1 MKSNLHKLIGAFL
14 ALCLVVAVMTMGAFA
29 SEDGSGTVETSPT
42 VSPSTSP
49 SQTPSVTPSPSP
61 SETPEDITVSF
72 SVKGEQYIDDVSI
85 LVNGKTYV
93 LGGNKYSITA
103 PAGSRVSITVTA
115 KEGYAVT
122 ATASGNWTA
131 SGNNVSTT
139 SLTSGGG
146 ISFTVAA
153 KELHNIYASVSYVSG
168 TTQSGA
174 YISTNPSQ
182 AYEGQTVTVTVS
194 LSGGQKV
201 RSISVGG
208 DGGTVE
214 ISKNNSTSNATRA
227 YYTFTMPDYDVSVN
241 AIIEK
246 ATYSVTVDSSW
257 YGSVEL
263 DVDYGKDTNAL
274 EYGDWVEVY
283 AKPYPGY
290 YLKSLKLNGNSV
302 TFSGNSYSFQITE
315 DTVITA
321 EFSDSLYVE
330 TYYSSWNGTVVTY
343 DRYWDKETE
352 FDYGDTV
359 YVEIT
364 PKDGYTIDKISIT
377 DSVTGKSVSYTES
390 STEKNVYY
398 FTMPEHPVLV
408 KVEFKEGYSITVAD
422 TKYGKI
428 KVSEKNADED
438 DRITITVEPDYGYQL
453 TWLSIKA
460 KDGTK
465 VSYSE
470 GYTKNTYYFYMPDQ
484 DVTIS
489 ATFSRGTLPFTD
501 VKSTDWFYDAVSFTY
516 NMGIMDGVETNKFSP
531 STTITRGMVVTMLWR
546 MAGEPYASGTYF
558 DDVSYGRYYTT
569 AVAWSARNNIIEGS
583 GANTFGVNDPI
594 TREQLAVILYRYAK
608 YMNYSTTTSSLYGYD
623 DANKVS
629 SWAKDAMGWA
639 VRNGVIGGVT
649 NTTLC
654 PNNTATRAEVAQMFM
669 NFYDFAN

>member
-72 SVKGEQYIDDVSI
+72 SVYGNEHVRDISVKINSESHI
-85 LVNGKTYV
+85 LT
-93 LGGNKYSITA
+93 GGNYTFTA
-103 PAGSRVSITVTA
+103 SAGSSVSITVTA

-131 SGNNVSTT
+131 SGNSVSTT
-139 SLTSGGG
+139 SLTNGGS

-153 KELHNIYASVSYVSG
+153 KKLHDISASVSYVTG
-168 TTQSGA
+168 ITQSGA
-174 YISTNPSQ
+174 YISANPSQ
-182 AYEGQTVTVTVS
+182 AREGETVTVTVR
-194 LSGGQKV
+194 LDGGLKV
-201 RSISVGG
+201 RSISGG
-208 DGGTVE
+208 AGVE
-214 ISKNNSTSNATRA
+214 LKQISSSSSRYAQ
-227 YYTFTMPDYDVSVN
+227 YTFTMPDRDVSIN
-241 AIIEK
+241 ALIEQG
-246 ATYSVTVDSSW
+246 TYSVTVGSSLH
-257 YGSVEL
+257 GKVEL
-263 DVDYGKDTNAL
+263 YVGYGKDPKAL

-283 AKPYPGY
+283 ATPAYGY
-290 YLKSLKLNGNSV
+290 YLKSLKLNSNSV
-302 TFSGNSYSFQITE
+302 TFSGNTYSFQITE
-315 DTVITA
+315 DTTITA

-501 VKSTDWFYDAVSFTY
+501 VKTTDWFYDAVSFTY

>member
-14 ALCLVVAVMTMGAFA
+14 AVCLVVAVMTMGAFA

-153 KELHNIYASVSYVSG
+153 KELHNIYASVSYVPG

-174 YISTNPSQ
+174 YISTDPSQ
-182 AYEGQTVTVTVS
+182 AREGETVTVTVS
-194 LSGGQKV
+194 LDGGLKVKSISGGAGVDLKQISSSSSRYV
-201 RSISVGG
+201 R
-208 DGGTVE
+208 
-214 ISKNNSTSNATRA
+214 
-227 YYTFTMPDYDVSVN
+227 YTFTMPDRDVQIT
-241 AIIEK
+241 AEIEK
-246 ATYSVTVDSSW
+246 TTYSVTV
-257 YGSVEL
+257 GSLMHGTIDIYVG
-263 DVDYGKDTNAL
+263 YGKDPSAL

-283 AKPYPGY
+283 ARPAYGY
-290 YLKSLKLNGNSV
+290 YLKALKLNGNSV
-302 TFSGNSYSFQITE
+302 TFSGNTYSFQITE

>member
-14 ALCLVVAVMTMGAFA
+14 AVCLVVAVMTMGAFA
-29 SEDGSGTVETSPT
+29 SEDGSGLETLPPSGS
-42 VSPSTSP
+42 VSPSSSP
-49 SQTPSVTPSPSP
+49 STEP
-61 SETPEDITVSF
+61 ETISVSF
-72 SVKGEQYIDDVSI
+72 SVDSTDGSSNRIKDIY
-85 LVNGKTYV
+85 VNVNNSTV
-93 LGGNKYSITA
+93 RLGTDARSYTA
-103 PAGSRVSITVTA
+103 AAGSSLSITVVP
-115 KEGYAVT
+115 EDGYEVV
-122 ATASGNWTA
+122 ATAGTGWTA
-131 SGNNVSTT
+131 SGNTAST
-139 SLTSGGG
+139 SNLTSTNNGG
-146 ISFTVAA
+146 IHFTVSA
-153 KELHNIYASVSYVSG
+153 KELYDINATVSYAHG
-168 TTQSGA
+168 MNEYGA
-174 YISTNPSQ
+174 SISTSPTE

-201 RSISVGG
+201 RSIS
-208 DGGTVE
+208 GGTGVDLKP
-214 ISKNNSTSNATRA
+214 ISSSSSRYAQ
-227 YYTFTMPDYDVSVN
+227 YTFTMPDRDVSIK
-241 AIIEK
+241 AMIEQG
-246 ATYSVTVDSSW
+246 TYSVTVGSSLH
-257 YGSVEL
+257 GKVEL
-263 DVDYGKDTNAL
+263 YVGYGKDPKAL

-283 AKPYPGY
+283 ATPAYGY

-302 TFSGNSYSFQITE
+302 TFSGNTYSFQITE
-315 DTVITA
+315 DTTITA

-428 KVSEKNADED
+428 TVSEKNADED

-501 VKSTDWFYDAVSFTY
+501 VKTTDWFYDAVSFTY

-583 GANTFGVNDPI
+583 GANTFGVDDPI

>member
-29 SEDGSGTVETSPT
+29 SEGDSGLETLPPSGS
-42 VSPSTSP
+42 VSPSSSP
-49 SQTPSVTPSPSP
+49 STEP
-61 SETPEDITVSF
+61 ETISVSF
-72 SVKGEQYIDDVSI
+72 SVQGYTNIKYVSVLVGGVSVDVTQTGSTFSFEAVEGAS
-85 LVNGKTYV
+85 VN
-93 LGGNKYSITA
+93 
-103 PAGSRVSITVTA
+103 ITVTA
-115 KEGYAVT
+115 KDGYAVT
-122 ATASGNWTA
+122 PNAGSDWTVSSDGSVFTAQ
-131 SGNNVSTT
+131 
-139 SLTSGGG
+139 LTGSSAP
-146 ISFTVAA
+146 SFNVAA
-153 KELHNIYASVSYVSG
+153 KELYDINATVSYAHG
-168 TTQSGA
+168 MNEYGA
-174 YISTNPSQ
+174 SISTSPTK
-182 AYEGQTVTVTVS
+182 AYEGQEVTVTIS

-201 RSISVGG
+201 YQVSG
-208 DGGTVE
+208 
-214 ISKNNSTSNATRA
+214 SNVTLRPVSSSSSR
-227 YYTFTMPDYDVSVN
+227 YVQYTFTMPDRDVSIN
-241 AIIEK
+241 AEIEP
-246 ATYSVTVDSSW
+246 ATYSVTVGSSLH
-257 YGSVEL
+257 GKVEL
-263 DVDYGKDTNAL
+263 YVGYGKDPSAL

-283 AKPYPGY
+283 ATPAYGY
-290 YLKSLKLNGNSV
+290 YLKALKLNGSSV

-359 YVEIT
+359 YVQIT

-398 FTMPEHPVLV
+398 FTMPEHPVFV

-501 VKSTDWFYDAVSFTY
+501 VKTTDWFYDAVSFTY

>member
-14 ALCLVVAVMTMGAFA
+14 AVCLVVAVMTMGAFA

-72 SVKGEQYIDDVSI
+72 SVYGNEHVRDISVKINSESHI
-85 LVNGKTYV
+85 LT
-93 LGGNKYSITA
+93 GGNYTFTA
-103 PAGSRVSITVTA
+103 SAGSSVSITVTA

-131 SGNNVSTT
+131 SGNSVSTT
-139 SLTSGGG
+139 SLTNGGS

-153 KELHNIYASVSYVSG
+153 KKLHDISASVSYVTG
-168 TTQSGA
+168 ITQSGA
-174 YISTNPSQ
+174 YISANPSQ

-194 LSGGQKV
+194 LDGGLKVKSISGGAGVDLKQ
-201 RSISVGG
+201 IS
-208 DGGTVE
+208 
-214 ISKNNSTSNATRA
+214 SSSSRYAQ
-227 YYTFTMPDYDVSVN
+227 YTFTMPDRDVQIT
-241 AIIEK
+241 AEIEK
-246 ATYSVTVDSSW
+246 TTYSVTV
-257 YGSVEL
+257 GSLMHGTIDIYVG
-263 DVDYGKDTNAL
+263 YGKDPSAL

-283 AKPYPGY
+283 VRPASGY
-290 YLKSLKLNGNSV
+290 YLKSLKHNGNSV
-302 TFSGNSYSFQITE
+302 DVTGNKYEFQITE
-315 DTVITA
+315 DTYITA

-428 KVSEKNADED
+428 TVSEKNADED

-465 VSYSE
+465 ISYSE

-583 GANTFGVNDPI
+583 GANTFGVDDPI

>member
-14 ALCLVVAVMTMGAFA
+14 AVCLVVAVMTMGAFA

-72 SVKGEQYIDDVSI
+72 SVQGDEYVKSISININGEPHI
-85 LVNGKTYV
+85 LS
-93 LGGNKYSITA
+93 GGSYSFSA
-103 PAGSRVSITVTA
+103 PVGSRVSITVTA
-115 KEGYAVT
+115 LDGYVVT
-122 ATASGNWTA
+122 ATPGTGWVASGNSVSTGYLLNGGGIYFEVEA
-131 SGNNVSTT
+131 NKLHNVSTT
-139 SLTSGGG
+139 
-146 ISFTVAA
+146 
-153 KELHNIYASVSYVSG
+153 VSYVTG
-168 TTQSGA
+168 ITQSGA
-174 YISTNPSQ
+174 YISANPSQ

-201 RSISVGG
+201 RSISGG
-208 DGGTVE
+208 AGVDLKQ
-214 ISKNNSTSNATRA
+214 ISSSSSRYAQ
-227 YYTFTMPDYDVSVN
+227 YTFTMPDGDVSIN
-241 AIIEK
+241 ALIEQG
-246 ATYSVTVDSSW
+246 TYSVTVGSSLH
-257 YGSVEL
+257 GKVEL
-263 DVDYGKDTNAL
+263 YVGYGKDPKAL

-283 AKPYPGY
+283 ATPAYGY
-290 YLKSLKLNGNSV
+290 YLKALKLNGNSV

-315 DTVITA
+315 DTTITA

-359 YVEIT
+359 YVQIT

-428 KVSEKNADED
+428 TVSEKNADED

-501 VKSTDWFYDAVSFTY
+501 VKTTDWFYDAVSFTY

>member
-29 SEDGSGTVETSPT
+29 SEDGSGLETLPPSGS
-42 VSPSTSP
+42 VSPSSSP
-49 SQTPSVTPSPSP
+49 STEP
-61 SETPEDITVSF
+61 ETISVSF
-72 SVKGEQYIDDVSI
+72 SVQGYTNIKYVSVLVDGVSVDVTQTGSTFSFEAVEGAS
-85 LVNGKTYV
+85 VN
-93 LGGNKYSITA
+93 
-103 PAGSRVSITVTA
+103 ITVTA
-115 KEGYAVT
+115 KDGYAVT
-122 ATASGNWTA
+122 PNAGSDWTV
-131 SGNNVSTT
+131 SSDGSVSTAQ
-139 SLTSGGG
+139 LTGSSAP
-146 ISFTVAA
+146 SFNVAA
-153 KELHNIYASVSYVSG
+153 KELYDINATVSYAHG
-168 TTQSGA
+168 MNEYGA
-174 YISTNPSQ
+174 SISTSPTK
-182 AYEGQTVTVTVS
+182 AYEGQEVTVTIS

-201 RSISVGG
+201 YQVSG
-208 DGGTVE
+208 
-214 ISKNNSTSNATRA
+214 SNVTLRPVSSSSSR
-227 YYTFTMPDYDVSVN
+227 YVQYTFTMPDRDVSIN
-241 AIIEK
+241 AEIEP
-246 ATYSVTVDSSW
+246 ATYSVTAGSSLHGTIDI
-257 YGSVEL
+257 YVG
-263 DVDYGKDTNAL
+263 YGKDPSAL

-283 AKPYPGY
+283 VRPASGY
-290 YLKSLKLNGNSV
+290 YLKSLKHNGNSV
-302 TFSGNSYSFQITE
+302 DVTGNKYEFQITE
-315 DTVITA
+315 DTYITA

-377 DSVTGKSVSYTES
+377 DSVTGKSVSYNES

>member
-29 SEDGSGTVETSPT
+29 SASENVGAPPT
-42 VSPSTSP
+42 VVEPNPSGSDGDEYSP
-49 SQTPSVTPSPSP
+49 V
-61 SETPEDITVSF
+61 TVSF
-72 SVKGEQYIDDVSI
+72 AIMGNYSQFVRSISVT
-85 LVNGKTYV
+85 VNGQTTTYSASETSFRAT
-93 LGGNKYSITA
+93 LGS
-103 PAGSRVSITVTA
+103 SVSITVNA
-115 KEGYAVT
+115 YDGYAVT
-122 ATASGNWTA
+122 ANVTSGTCW
-131 SGNNVSTT
+131 S
-139 SLTSGGG
+139 TSGGNSVSTSSLTENNG
-146 ISFTVAA
+146 GVIFNIEA
-153 KELHNIYASVSYVSG
+153 KERHNITSTVSYVEG
-168 TTQSGA
+168 ITQSGA
-174 YISTNPSQ
+174 YITSASQ
-182 AYEGQTVTVTVS
+182 AYAGETVTVTVS

-201 RSISVGG
+201 RGISVGG
-208 DGGTVE
+208 SGGIVE
-214 ISKNNSTSNATRA
+214 ITKNNSASTATRA
-227 YYTFTMPDYDVSVN
+227 YYTFTMPDYDVYVY
-241 AIIEK
+241 AEIEE
-246 ATYSVTVDSSW
+246 ATYKVSAVSSQ
-257 YGSVEL
+257 YG
-263 DVDYGKDTNAL
+263 DVDISVGIGKDPSAL
-274 EYGDWVEVY
+274 EYGDWVDVY
-283 AKPYPGY
+283 ARPYPGY
-290 YLKSLKLNGNSV
+290 YLKALKLNGNSV
-302 TFSGNSYSFQITE
+302 TFSGNTYSFQITE

-428 KVSEKNADED
+428 TVSEKNADED

-453 TWLSIKA
+453 TRLSIKA

>member
-29 SEDGSGTVETSPT
+29 SEDGSGLETLPPSGS
-42 VSPSTSP
+42 VSPSSSP
-49 SQTPSVTPSPSP
+49 STEP
-61 SETPEDITVSF
+61 ETISVSF
-72 SVKGEQYIDDVSI
+72 SVQGYTNIKYVSVLVDGVSVDVTQTGSTFSFEAVEGAS
-85 LVNGKTYV
+85 VN
-93 LGGNKYSITA
+93 
-103 PAGSRVSITVTA
+103 ITVTA
-115 KEGYAVT
+115 KDGYAVT
-122 ATASGNWTA
+122 PNAGSDWTVSSDGSVFTAQ
-131 SGNNVSTT
+131 
-139 SLTSGGG
+139 LTGSSAP
-146 ISFTVAA
+146 SFNVAA
-153 KELHNIYASVSYVSG
+153 KELYDINATVSYAHG
-168 TTQSGA
+168 MNEYGA
-174 YISTNPSQ
+174 SISTSPTK
-182 AYEGQTVTVTVS
+182 AYEGQEVTVTIS

-201 RSISVGG
+201 YQVSG
-208 DGGTVE
+208 
-214 ISKNNSTSNATRA
+214 SNVTLRPVSSSSSR
-227 YYTFTMPDYDVSVN
+227 YVQYTFTMPDRDVSIN
-241 AIIEK
+241 AEIEP
-246 ATYSVTVDSSW
+246 ATYSVTAGSSLHGTIDI
-257 YGSVEL
+257 YVG
-263 DVDYGKDTNAL
+263 YGKDPSAL

-283 AKPYPGY
+283 VRPASGY
-290 YLKSLKLNGNSV
+290 YLKSLKHNGNSV
-302 TFSGNSYSFQITE
+302 DVTGNKYEFQITE
-315 DTVITA
+315 DTYITA

-359 YVEIT
+359 YVQIT

-428 KVSEKNADED
+428 TVSEKNADED

-501 VKSTDWFYDAVSFTY
+501 VKRTDWFYDAVSFTY

>member
-14 ALCLVVAVMTMGAFA
+14 AVCLVVAVMTMGAFA
-29 SEDGSGTVETSPT
+29 SASENVGTPPTLVEPNPSGSDGDEYSP
-42 VSPSTSP
+42 V
-49 SQTPSVTPSPSP
+49 
-61 SETPEDITVSF
+61 TVSF
-72 SVKGEQYIDDVSI
+72 AIMGNYSQFVRSISVT
-85 LVNGKTYV
+85 VNGQTTTYSASETSFRAT
-93 LGGNKYSITA
+93 LGS
-103 PAGSRVSITVTA
+103 SVSITVNA
-115 KEGYAVT
+115 YDGYAVT
-122 ATASGNWTA
+122 ANVTSGTCW
-131 SGNNVSTT
+131 S
-139 SLTSGGG
+139 TSGGNSVSTSSLTENNG
-146 ISFTVAA
+146 GVSFNIEA
-153 KELHNIYASVSYVSG
+153 KERHNITSTVSYVEG
-168 TTQSGA
+168 ITQSGA
-174 YISTNPSQ
+174 YITSASQ
-182 AYEGQTVTVTVS
+182 AYAGETVTVTVS
-194 LSGGQKV
+194 MSGGQKV
-201 RSISVGG
+201 RGISVGG
-208 DGGTVE
+208 SGGQVE
-214 ISKNNSTSNATRA
+214 ITKNNSTSTATRA
-227 YYTFTMPDYDVSVN
+227 YYTFTMPDYDVSVD
-241 AIIEK
+241 ALIEE
-246 ATYSVTVDSSW
+246 ATYSVTAASSLH
-257 YGSVEL
+257 GGKVEL
-263 DVDYGKDTNAL
+263 YVGYGKDANAL

-315 DTVITA
+315 DTTITA

-343 DRYWDKETE
+343 DRYWDRETE

-428 KVSEKNADED
+428 TVSEKNADED

-465 VSYSE
+465 ISYSE

-501 VKSTDWFYDAVSFTY
+501 VKTTDWFYDAVSFTY
-516 NMGIMDGVETNKFSP
+516 NMGIMDGVETYKFSP

>member
-14 ALCLVVAVMTMGAFA
+14 AVCLVVAVMTMGAFA
-29 SEDGSGTVETSPT
+29 SEGENVGTPPTLVEPKPTETS
-42 VSPSTSP
+42 TS
-49 SQTPSVTPSPSP
+49 
-61 SETPEDITVSF
+61 EEITVSF
-72 SVKGEQYIDDVSI
+72 SVDSTDGSSNRIKDIY
-85 LVNGKTYV
+85 VNVNNSTVRLGTYARS
-93 LGGNKYSITA
+93 YTA
-103 PAGSRVSITVTA
+103 AAGSSLSITVVP
-115 KEGYAVT
+115 EDGYEVV
-122 ATASGNWTA
+122 ATAGTGWTA
-131 SGNNVSTT
+131 SGNTAST
-139 SLTSGGG
+139 SNLTSTNNGG
-146 ISFTVAA
+146 IHFTVSA
-153 KELHNIYASVSYVSG
+153 KELYDINATVSYAHG
-168 TTQSGA
+168 MNEYGA
-174 YISTNPSQ
+174 SISTSPTE
-182 AYEGQTVTVTVS
+182 AYEGQEVTVTIS

-201 RSISVGG
+201 YQVSG
-208 DGGTVE
+208 
-214 ISKNNSTSNATRA
+214 SNVTLRPVSSSSSR
-227 YYTFTMPDYDVSVN
+227 YVQYTFTMPDRDVSIN
-241 AIIEK
+241 AEIEP
-246 ATYSVTVDSSW
+246 ATYSVTAGSSLHGTIDI
-257 YGSVEL
+257 YVG
-263 DVDYGKDTNAL
+263 YGKDPSAL

-283 AKPYPGY
+283 VRPASGY
-290 YLKSLKLNGNSV
+290 YLKSLKHNGNSV
-302 TFSGNSYSFQITE
+302 DVTGNKYEFQITE
-315 DTVITA
+315 DTYITA

-377 DSVTGKSVSYTES
+377 DSVTGKSVSYNES

-428 KVSEKNADED
+428 TVSEKNADKD

-501 VKSTDWFYDAVSFTY
+501 VKTTDWFYDAVSFTY

>member
-29 SEDGSGTVETSPT
+29 SEDGSGLETLPPSGS
-42 VSPSTSP
+42 VSPSSSP
-49 SQTPSVTPSPSP
+49 STEP
-61 SETPEDITVSF
+61 ETISVSF
-72 SVKGEQYIDDVSI
+72 SVTGETNYVKEINVSVNGSTYQLTGHSFTAPKGAQVSI
-85 LVNGKTYV
+85 SV
-93 LGGNKYSITA
+93 TA
-103 PAGSRVSITVTA
+103 YDGYTVTSYVNA
-115 KEGYAVT
+115 
-122 ATASGNWTA
+122 GNGWTSNGSSSVSTSNLTNGGGIYFEVEA
-131 SGNNVSTT
+131 NKLHNVSTT
-139 SLTSGGG
+139 
-146 ISFTVAA
+146 
-153 KELHNIYASVSYVSG
+153 VSYVTG
-168 TTQSGA
+168 ITQSGA
-174 YISTNPSQ
+174 YISANPSQ

-201 RSISVGG
+201 YQVSG
-208 DGGTVE
+208 
-214 ISKNNSTSNATRA
+214 SNVTLRPVSSSSSR
-227 YYTFTMPDYDVSVN
+227 YVQYTFTMPDRDVSIN
-241 AIIEK
+241 AEIEP
-246 ATYSVTVDSSW
+246 ATYSVTAGSSLHGTIDI
-257 YGSVEL
+257 YVG
-263 DVDYGKDTNAL
+263 YGKDPSAL

-283 AKPYPGY
+283 VRPASGY
-290 YLKSLKLNGNSV
+290 YLKSLKHNGNSV
-302 TFSGNSYSFQITE
+302 DVTGNKYEFQITE
-315 DTVITA
+315 DTYITA

-428 KVSEKNADED
+428 TVSEKNADKD

-465 VSYSE
+465 VSYSK

-501 VKSTDWFYDAVSFTY
+501 VKTTDWFYDAVSFTY

>member
-1 MKSNLHKLIGAFL
+1 MSAKDLHSII
-14 ALCLVVAVMTMGAFA
+14 
-29 SEDGSGTVETSPT
+29 
-42 VSPSTSP
+42 ST
-49 SQTPSVTPSPSP
+49 
-61 SETPEDITVSF
+61 
-72 SVKGEQYIDDVSI
+72 
-85 LVNGKTYV
+85 
-93 LGGNKYSITA
+93 
-103 PAGSRVSITVTA
+103 
-115 KEGYAVT
+115 
-122 ATASGNWTA
+122 
-131 SGNNVSTT
+131 
-139 SLTSGGG
+139 
-146 ISFTVAA
+146 
-153 KELHNIYASVSYVSG
+153 VSYVEG
-168 TTQSGA
+168 ITQSGA
-174 YISTNPSQ
+174 YISANPSQ

-201 RSISVGG
+201 RSISGG
-208 DGGTVE
+208 AGVDLKQ
-214 ISKNNSTSNATRA
+214 ISSSSSRYAQ
-227 YYTFTMPDYDVSVN
+227 YTFTMPDGDVSIK
-241 AIIEK
+241 ALIEQG
-246 ATYSVTVDSSW
+246 TYSVTVGSSLH
-257 YGSVEL
+257 GKVEL
-263 DVDYGKDTNAL
+263 DVGGKDPKAL

-283 AKPYPGY
+283 ATPAYGY
-290 YLKSLKLNGNSV
+290 YLKALKLNGNSV

-315 DTVITA
+315 DTTITA

-359 YVEIT
+359 YVQIT

-501 VKSTDWFYDAVSFTY
+501 VKTTDWFYDAVSFTY

>member
-29 SEDGSGTVETSPT
+29 SEGGSGTVETSPT

-103 PAGSRVSITVTA
+103 PAGSSVSITVTA

-131 SGNNVSTT
+131 SGNSVYTT

-146 ISFTVAA
+146 IYFTVAS
-153 KELHNIYASVSYVSG
+153 KELRNISASVSYVPG

-182 AYEGQTVTVTVS
+182 AREGETVTVTVS
-194 LSGGQKV
+194 LDGGLKV
-201 RSISVGG
+201 RSISGG
-208 DGGTVE
+208 AGVE
-214 ISKNNSTSNATRA
+214 LKQISSSSSNYVR
-227 YYTFTMPDYDVSVN
+227 YTFIMPDRDVQIT
-241 AIIEK
+241 AEIEK
-246 ATYSVTVDSSW
+246 ATYSVTV
-257 YGSVEL
+257 GSLMHGTIDIYVG
-263 DVDYGKDTNAL
+263 YGKDPSAL

-283 AKPYPGY
+283 ARPAYGY
-290 YLKSLKLNGNSV
+290 YLKALKLNGNSV
-302 TFSGNSYSFQITE
+302 TFSGNTYSFQITE

-428 KVSEKNADED
+428 TVSEKNADED

-501 VKSTDWFYDAVSFTY
+501 VKRTDWFYDAVSFTY

>member
-29 SEDGSGTVETSPT
+29 SEDGSGLETLPPSGS
-42 VSPSTSP
+42 VSPSSSP
-49 SQTPSVTPSPSP
+49 STEP
-61 SETPEDITVSF
+61 ETISVSF
-72 SVKGEQYIDDVSI
+72 SVTGETNYVKEIYVSVNGSTYPLTGHSFTAPKGAQVSI
-85 LVNGKTYV
+85 SV
-93 LGGNKYSITA
+93 TA
-103 PAGSRVSITVTA
+103 YDGYTVTSYVNA
-115 KEGYAVT
+115 
-122 ATASGNWTA
+122 GNGWTSNGSSSVSTSNLTNGGGIHFVVEA
-131 SGNNVSTT
+131 NKLHNVSTT
-139 SLTSGGG
+139 
-146 ISFTVAA
+146 
-153 KELHNIYASVSYVSG
+153 VSYVPG
-168 TTQSGA
+168 ITQSGA
-174 YISTNPSQ
+174 YISTDPSQ
-182 AYEGQTVTVTVS
+182 AREGETVTVTVS
-194 LSGGQKV
+194 LDGGLKVKSISGGTGVDLKQISSSSSRYV
-201 RSISVGG
+201 R
-208 DGGTVE
+208 
-214 ISKNNSTSNATRA
+214 
-227 YYTFTMPDYDVSVN
+227 YTFTMPDRDVQIT
-241 AIIEK
+241 AEIEK
-246 ATYSVTVDSSW
+246 TTYSVTAAPSLH
-257 YGSVEL
+257 GGKVEL
-263 DVDYGKDTNAL
+263 DVGYDKDPEAL
-274 EYGDWVEVY
+274 EYDDWVEVY

-302 TFSGNSYSFQITE
+302 TFSGNSYSFQIKE
-315 DTVITA
+315 DTYITA

-343 DRYWDKETE
+343 DRYWDRETE

-359 YVEIT
+359 YVQIT

-501 VKSTDWFYDAVSFTY
+501 VKRTDWFYDAVSFTY